1 MESSSMSFDLWPGTL
16 IEGFEER
23 WADMFRAGNAK
34 IAQDE
39 ARKANPPKPI
49 TIKSTRG
56 TRAYRRTREGLPRG
70 ATVGTGMDPN
80 SKPGRIRAFLASG
93 PKPSAAIAQELGVT
107 GPVAIEL
114 MRNDVL
120 RGRIVKIGTAR
131 PLLYALP
138 EAA

>member
-1 MESSSMSFDLWPGTL
+1 MESNSMSLDVWPETL

-49 TIKSTRG
+49 TIKG
-56 TRAYRRTREGLPRG
+56 AGKTRAYRRTREGMPSG
-70 ATVGTGMDPN
+70 VAQDPS
-80 SKPGRIRAFLASG
+80 SKSGRIRSFLASG
-93 PKPSAAIAQELGVT
+93 PKSSASIAKHIGISGPAAID
-107 GPVAIEL
+107 L
-114 MRNDVL
+114 MRKDVR
-120 RGRIVKIGTAR
+120 RGHIVKIGAAR